1 MRRRP
6 VRPNIY
12 LPVVKFG
19 VVSSDWKFVLLAVFI
34 GYTAPF
40 LLDLKLWGIPLELL
54 MALAAA
60 ALSIAFFNYAR
71 IGRRPFW
78 LQHKTRALVESP
90 RGRAALPADE
100 AKRPRR
106 PWVILGETRTARR
119 PVMAVGPPA
128 LRGASPAGNL
138 FAGSLGA
145 PAPNAVPSY
154 DKNGRTPVE
163 RLMPDDRA
171 GETAG
176 SLLVAG
182 SLIAG
187 AMVLDAMTSSESAEE
202 CEGVISQLN
211 TDSPQFECGD

>member
-1 MRRRP
+1 MRRP

-19 VVSSDWKFVLLAVFI
+19 VVSSDWKFVLLAVFV

-40 LLDLKLWGIPLELL
+40 LLDLKVWGIPLELL

-71 IGRRPFW
+71 IGRKPFW
-78 LQHKTRALVESP
+78 LQHKVLALVENP

-106 PWVILGETRTARR
+106 PWVILSETQTARR
-119 PVMAVGPPA
+119 PIMAAGPPA
-128 LRGASPAGNL
+128 LRGASPISNV
-138 FAGSLGA
+138 FRGSFGA
-145 PAPNAVPSY
+145 PMPNAVPAY

-163 RLMPDDRA
+163 RLMSDDRA
-171 GETAG
+171 GETAS

-187 AMVLDAMTSSESAEE
+187 AMVSDAMTSSESAEE